1 MHKLM
6 LALILAGVATA
17 SPAQTIYK
25 CADSKGAITFQNQP
39 CPSDAKVK
47 AAKDYQPAQ
56 DNARAAKKLQ
66 LTEREM
72 ARQQDQQYGPGT
84 THVTR
89 MDTQGQSSAALC
101 EQAKRDRNAALEAAG
116 SKRTYELVQKHD
128 ENVLKACR

>member
-6 LALILAGVATA
+6 LAIILAGVATA

-56 DNARAAKKLQ
+56 DNAQAAKKLQ
-66 LTEREM
+66 NTEREM
-72 ARQQDQQYGPGT
+72 ERQQVQQYGPGT

-89 MDTQGQSSAALC
+89 MDTQGQSPAALC

-116 SKRTYELVQKHD
+116 SNRTYELVQKHD
-128 ENVLKACR
+128 ENVLRACR